1 MTDIELSTPR
11 GDLKD
16 GYSQE
21 EVDAERA
28 QIFKAFR
35 SMKFGEQARQT
46 VIACMKKCSP
56 DPIKYPFRSETIGLR
71 GKPEICF
78 GDCLNVNFEQGPYL
92 KTLGEVPEDSIPKKF
107 IWAHSL

>member
-28 QIFKAFR
+28 QIF
-35 SMKFGEQARQT
+35 
-46 VIACMKKCSP
+46 
-56 DPIKYPFRSETIGLR
+56 
-71 GKPEICF
+71 
-78 GDCLNVNFEQGPYL
+78 
-92 KTLGEVPEDSIPKKF
+92 
-107 IWAHSL
+107 